1 LETHM
6 KTFVE
11 YLPLVALLSPVLVL
25 AAVNIWL
32 RLSGEE
38 GTLLFPSAGAY
49 PEVEVNA
56 ARFAPDRTPEPE
68 CEELV
73 EEFRKAA

>member
-1 LETHM
+1 MNTLFEC
-6 KTFVE
+6 
-11 YLPLVALLSPVLVL
+11 LPYVAALSSVLVV
-25 AAVNIWL
+25 AALNVYL

-38 GTLLFPSAGAY
+38 GTLLFPSGRAY

-56 ARFAPDRTPEPE
+56 ARFSPPSPIVEQPAP
-68 CEELV
+68 V